1 MGETVKTVLRID
13 SDLYERIKQR
23 AEKEKR
29 SINNMI
35 AVLLEDKLNTDS
47 AKTST

>member
-1 MGETVKTVLRID
+1 MGEMVKTLLRIN

-35 AVLLEDKLNTDS
+35 AVLLEDKLNDDS
-47 AKTST
+47 KSSN

>member
-1 MGETVKTVLRID
+1 MSEIVKTILRID
-13 SDLYERIKQR
+13 SDLYERIKRR

-35 AVLLEDKLNTDS
+35 AVLLEDKLNTD
-47 AKTST
+47 AKNNN